1 MAQTCAIGGRC
12 RNGTGFALAK
22 AVTQAV
28 AHVKVFVFHAIK
40 IPRYKNREG
49 FSTRHLFRPSRNK
62 DDDDPEPPRV
72 TFVCPQER
80 DDLVR
85 VA

>member
-12 RNGTGFALAK
+12 RSGTGFAAAK
-22 AVTQAV
+22 AATQAV
-28 AHVKVFVFHAIK
+28 ARVKVFVFHAMK
-40 IPRYKNREG
+40 LPRYKSREG
-49 FSTRHLFRPSRNK
+49 FSVRHLFHSSKNK

-72 TFVCPQER
+72 TFACPQER